1 MFISNAY
8 AQALGG
14 SGGSPVAELTSFLPI
29 IVMFGLLYFLMIRPQ
44 IKRQK
49 EVSAML
55 SSLKKGDEVVAAGL
69 LGKIQSIDDAYL
81 ELEIARNVVVKVQR
95 QAVTALLPNG
105 TVK

>member
-8 AQALGG
+8 GQSLGAP
-14 SGGSPVAELTSFLPI
+14 GSPIAELTSFLPI

-49 EVSAML
+49 EITTML
-55 SSLKKGDEVVAAGL
+55 GNLKKGDEVVAAGL
-69 LGKIQSIDDAYL
+69 LGKITALDDAYL
-81 ELEIARNVVVKVQR
+81 DIEIARNTVVKVQR

-105 TVK
+105 TLK